1 MGRGQREVNLKE
13 NLLVYFFWD
22 FFYRELDISVFIIF
36 YIGLIIKFFLDIELN
51 IKVGIYNCSSEI
63 QLYIGKY

>member
-1 MGRGQREVNLKE
+1 M
-13 NLLVYFFWD
+13 YFFGN

-51 IKVGIYNCSSEI
+51 IKVGFYNCSSEI